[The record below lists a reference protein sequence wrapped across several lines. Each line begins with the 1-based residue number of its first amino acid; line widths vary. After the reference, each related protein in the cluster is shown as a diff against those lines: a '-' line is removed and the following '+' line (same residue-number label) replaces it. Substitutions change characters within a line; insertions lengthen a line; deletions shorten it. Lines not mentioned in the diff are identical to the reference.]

1 MSAIKPDELA
11 DWHLHCGVSHIMSKK
26 AVSCRCDG
34 LFPKTDNL
42 APLMPQNQDPAYNC
56 K

>member
-11 DWHLHCGVSHIMSKK
+11 DCQSDHEQK

-34 LFPKTDNL
+34 LFPKIDNL
-42 APLMPQNQDPAYNC
+42 VPLIPQNQDPAYNC